1 MNYLRWLPVF
11 DADRVSAE
19 LQEEIMFTTYKQL
32 ELDFLPE
39 GVTVTVGTLADWEE
53 ANNVS
58 TNQEANYAVQRHEG
72 PRPSEGV

>member
-19 LQEEIMFTTYKQL
+19 LQEEIMIATSNQL
-32 ELDFLPE
+32 ELDFFPE

-58 TNQEANYAVQRHEG
+58 TNQDGPPCIAI
-72 PRPSEGV
+72 PRPQ